1 MDLDDRLRLLEGCHD
16 WQGLVDAL
24 EEAITAEQEPAAR
37 ARLHLRLARVLA
49 GPLMQGARALKH
61 FQDAFK
67 LDASLTDALSEA
79 RAVYWQL
86 GKLPMVR
93 RLLELQIQRAKT
105 QAEAA
110 TLLVELGD
118 VATDQGDLEV
128 ASQSYERAIE
138 IAGADAVDANERLRD
153 LRVEESDWEAR
164 VREIRLHAERAAPA
178 ERAKSLVRA
187 ARVARRVAPA
197 DAEALLQEAYAADPT
212 RDDAATL
219 YEGLLV

>member
-24 EEAITAEQEPAAR
+24 EEAINGEQEPVAR

-67 LDASLTDALSEA
+67 LDSSLTDALSEA

-93 RLLELQIQRAKT
+93 RLLELQIAERRNPRELVPHPRGKPAARGEVWARNGHLHRRRRA
-105 QAEAA
+105 
-110 TLLVELGD
+110 
-118 VATDQGDLEV
+118 EV
-128 ASQSYERAIE
+128 HDPADD
-138 IAGADAVDANERLRD
+138 IAGLE
-153 LRVEESDWEAR
+153 
-164 VREIRLHAERAAPA
+164 
-178 ERAKSLVRA
+178 
-187 ARVARRVAPA
+187 
-197 DAEALLQEAYAADPT
+197 
-212 RDDAATL
+212 
-219 YEGLLV
+219 

>member
-1 MDLDDRLRLLEGCHD
+1 MDLDDRLRPLEGCHD

-24 EEAITAEQEPAAR
+24 EEAVNAEQEPIAR
-37 ARLHLRLARVLA
+37 AGLHLRLARVLA

-67 LDASLTDALSEA
+67 LDSSLTDALSEA

-93 RLLELQIQRAKT
+93 RLLELQIQRAGT

-118 VATDQGDLEV
+118 VATDQGDLEA
-128 ASQSYERAIE
+128 ASQSYEKAID

-153 LRVEESDWEAR
+153 LRVEEADWQAR
-164 VREIRLHAERAAPA
+164 VQEIRQSVQKAAPA
-178 ERAKSLVRA
+178 ERAR
-187 ARVARRVAPA
+187 
-197 DAEALLQEAYAADPT
+197 T
-212 RDDAATL
+212 
-219 YEGLLV
+219 